1 MEIRDRQIGMLELLK
16 LCIKYGVD
24 TCGVSIISAI
34 TGLRRNYIYKMIDEY
49 CIIPNLNSGLLDD

>member
-1 MEIRDRQIGMLELLK
+1 MQVRDRQIGMLELLK

-24 TCGVSIISAI
+24 TCGVSIISAL
-34 TGLRRNYIYKMIDEY
+34 TGLTRNHITKLINEY

>member
-1 MEIRDRQIGMLELLK
+1 MQVRDRQIGMLELLK

-24 TCGVSIISAI
+24 TCGVSIISNE
-34 TGLRRNYIYKMIDEY
+34 TKLTRNHIIKLINEY